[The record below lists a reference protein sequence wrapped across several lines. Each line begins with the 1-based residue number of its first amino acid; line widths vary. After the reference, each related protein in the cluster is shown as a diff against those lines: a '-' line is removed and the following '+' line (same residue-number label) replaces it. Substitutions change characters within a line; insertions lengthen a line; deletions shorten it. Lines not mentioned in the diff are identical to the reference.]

1 MIVHYGKGAVVRVVR
16 VERPDL
22 VRSMQEVH
30 PNSLSQYLLCF
41 MREAVQLVSS
51 PHFLQAGG
59 GGTCGGH
66 TSLGW
71 KYMVFL
77 GRAVGAGGT
86 GAGGAGAEGAGA
98 WMVAAGEG
106 AVGAGAGSSRLC
118 ALPM

>member
-1 MIVHYGKGAVVRVVR
+1 MVVR

-22 VRSMQEVH
+22 VRSVQEVH

-41 MREAVQLVSS
+41 MREAVQLVTS

-71 KYMVFL
+71 KYIVLEGAERAGALICL
-77 GRAVGAGGT
+77 GREGGFTAVCSFSMWILRSFAF
-86 GAGGAGAEGAGA
+86 
-98 WMVAAGEG
+98 
-106 AVGAGAGSSRLC
+106 LKHI
-118 ALPM
+118 